1 MTSGKSYCSLFSA
14 LLISSLTRGDDFEDL
29 FMHKNQKFPVSLSEN
44 GRIRSCQKSDT
55 LKCLEKIVKMNYKFP
70 PRAPDVFIVDA
81 AVVVNCVQPKSS
93 KT

>member
-1 MTSGKSYCSLFSA
+1 
-14 LLISSLTRGDDFEDL
+14 
-29 FMHKNQKFPVSLSEN
+29 MHGNQKFPVSLSLSEN
-44 GRIRSCQKSDT
+44 GRIRSCKKSDT

-70 PRAPDVFIVDA
+70 PRVPDVFIIDA